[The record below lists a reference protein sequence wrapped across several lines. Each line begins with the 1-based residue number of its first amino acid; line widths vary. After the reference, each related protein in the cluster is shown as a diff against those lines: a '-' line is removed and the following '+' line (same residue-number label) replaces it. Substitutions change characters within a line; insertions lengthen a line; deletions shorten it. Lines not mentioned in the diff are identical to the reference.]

1 MEAANYNFN
10 AETTGN
16 DIADNTANN
25 ELNTKYENV
34 KKAIDNLDNDS
45 IKEMKLWLFKESCR
59 LENQESA
66 LEERYNQLEIQ
77 EREFSEKHRKEY
89 AKLEHDRK
97 KLNEDK
103 AFFEQKLDIL
113 KNGYDE
119 LQADKKKVEQEW
131 EKIRLEK
138 MYMEEDMYSSGKLF
152 FKGVNSVLAL
162 KKRYKDLLKIYHPD
176 NVGGDHE
183 MVTIITAEYNQL
195 LRQFEVSK
203 KA

>member
-1 MEAANYNFN
+1 MEAANYNFK

-66 LEERYNQLEIQ
+66 LEERYNQLENQ

-195 LRQFEVSK
+195 LRQFDVSK